1 MKKENERKKEYLRQ
15 YARSQKRI
23 DNLKEQLSSLREIEQ
38 SVRSQQM
45 SDMPKGSSHD
55 KDLSDLM
62 VKIEKLNEKIKAE
75 MVKSAKTKIAIEE
88 DIFNLQNVNEA
99 RVLRM
104 RYIESLQWEEIS
116 AKTKY
121 SKRQTLRIHG
131 NALKNFKDVT
141 QCHF

>member
-1 MKKENERKKEYLRQ
+1 MKKENEKKKEYLRQ
-15 YARSQKRI
+15 YGKSQKRI
-23 DNLKEQLSSLREIEQ
+23 DNLKEQLLSLKETEQ

-45 SDMPKGSSHD
+45 SDMPKGSSRD

-62 VKIEKLNEKIKAE
+62 VKIEELDEKIKDE
-75 MVKSAKTKIAIEE
+75 MVKSAKTKIMIEE
-88 DIFNLQNVNEA
+88 DILSLQNEDET

-104 RYIESLQWEEIS
+104 RYIESRQWEEIS

-131 NALKNFKDVT
+131 SALKNFKDVT